1 MAILPPHLLPSA
13 VVAPPSQQVVSGTC
27 WRIQVLS
34 DTVIRLE
41 WDPQGNFVDGPTQ
54 MMAQRECVTPKVL
67 RIDRDPCGSIS
78 IETAHMH
85 FHYDGEAPSS
95 NGLWAQVREEDSW
108 GEPGDGG
115 QTGSFP
121 GFKAGTCEGLAALLT
136 RLTADANSTVGWSMA
151 AESSHLWMTPAR

>member
-41 WDPQGNFVDGPTQ
+41 WDPRGDFVDGPTQ
-54 MMAQRECVTPKVL
+54 MMAQRECVSPKEL
-67 RIDRDPCGSIS
+67 RIDRDPSGSIT

-95 NGLWAQVREEDSW
+95 NGL
-108 GEPGDGG
+108 
-115 QTGSFP
+115 
-121 GFKAGTCEGLAALLT
+121 
-136 RLTADANSTVGWSMA
+136 
-151 AESSHLWMTPAR
+151 